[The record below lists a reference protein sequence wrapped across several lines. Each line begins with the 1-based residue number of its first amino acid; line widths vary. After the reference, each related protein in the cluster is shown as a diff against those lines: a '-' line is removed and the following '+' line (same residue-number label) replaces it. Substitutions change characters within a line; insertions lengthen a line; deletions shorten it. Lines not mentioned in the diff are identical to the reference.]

1 MDLARDL
8 ANKKITLIGL
18 GTRTNVALARF
29 LVGRGARVTISDRKT
44 AAQLEQE
51 TALLGELPVRLS
63 LGGNRV
69 EDTVTADAVFVTP
82 GASRDIPAVVAAVE
96 KGVPVSSEIE
106 LLFEL
111 CPAPIV
117 GITGSSGKST
127 TTTLV
132 GEILKQSGRQ
142 VWVGGNLGFPLIDR
156 MDDMAP
162 SDLVVLELS
171 SFQLEMM
178 RRSPHVAAILNITP
192 NHLDRHPSMEHYAE
206 SKRNIVRF
214 QGADDWAILG
224 YANDITREY
233 GRTCT
238 ARRLYFGVDPVPG
251 EGAFVEK
258 DAVQLRLDGRVEPV
272 VEVGEVLLRGRHNL
286 ENVTAAVAIA
296 AAAGAPA
303 RAMRSAI
310 AAFRGIEHRQELVCE
325 RGGVRFYNDSI
336 ATAPE
341 RTLAALRAFHEPMV
355 LLAGGRDKHLP
366 LDELARE
373 IKDRVHMLVL
383 FGEGADLLQAAMSKV
398 ATPPPE
404 IIRCENLAEAVPIA
418 ARAERPGDIV
428 LLSPAFTSYDQFRD
442 FEERGREF
450 KRLVRE
456 ICAEPSE
463 VERGV

>member
-44 AAQLEQE
+44 AAQLQQE
-51 TALLGELPVRLS
+51 IALLGELPVQLS
-63 LGGNRV
+63 LGANRV
-69 EDTVTADAVFVTP
+69 DDTVTADAVFVTP

-132 GEILKQSGRQ
+132 GEILKASGRR

-156 MDDMAP
+156 MDDMTP

-214 QGADDWAILG
+214 QSADDWAILG

-272 VEVGEVLLRGRHNL
+272 VEVGEILLRGRHNL
-286 ENVTAAVAIA
+286 ENVTAAVAITT
-296 AAAGAPA
+296 AAGAPA
-303 RAMRSAI
+303 RAMRAAI
-310 AAFRGIEHRQELVCE
+310 ASFRGIEHRQELVCE
-325 RGGVRFYNDSI
+325 RDGVRFYNDSI

-341 RTLAALRAFHEPMV
+341 RTLAALRAFPEPMV

-373 IKDRVHMLVL
+373 IKDRVHTLVL
-383 FGEGADLLQAAMSKV
+383 FGEGANLLQAAMAKV
-398 ATPPPE
+398 GTPPPE
-404 IIRCENLAEAVPIA
+404 IVRCENLAEAVPIA
-418 ARAERPGDIV
+418 ARAARPGDIV

-456 ICAEPSE
+456 ICTEPSE